1 MLSYLFRQLISSF
14 GIFFRTIRAFFTRK
28 FVGLGARIR
37 RITNFSRQA
46 TKVAS
51 DSFQNAATALKKPT
65 KREDY
70 IETRRLYIAKSFL
83 ILLVLGIAAA
93 VALIYFFVWPFL
105 LSHFFTAHFWQEDQK
120 LPDWTGKVI
129 VYYDEKKKQ
138 PMYQGKLED
147 GVLQGHGIQYAED
160 GSLVYEGNFADGER
174 SGDGS
179 AYDGGVL
186 IYEGSFAGG
195 VYEGTGTLYGSGEVS
210 YEGAFSAGEKSG
222 LGTEYADGAKVYVGM
237 FDGGVRSGQGIAYFS
252 DGAVEYKGSFA
263 DGAYDGDGTEY
274 REDGSTQYKGTFSQG
289 RYEGSGTYYL
299 EDGAGSVQAE
309 FASGRTNGEI
319 SWYRSGK
326 LWYEGSA
333 DNLTPDGFGTLYA
346 ANGKAVYAGQ
356 LKRGTLDGG
365 WLLSQ
370 TADGI
375 REAFGDAT
383 VSESEYSGG
392 GFLICNAE
400 LGVTVQ
406 CGYQEEDSDAA
417 AHSAWLIPANGEKSM
432 ALLLPWKTMED
443 YLSWADTDSTGQDEA
458 VYTAATLPDGASGK
472 YWKFQNTYDSYACTA
487 FGRTKSGAPEVL
499 RWISDGA
506 LNTAA
511 ADSGS
516 VFSNAQKQMDNLL
529 DALDKVG
536 VGAPASS
543 SGKLEKLLTSVKT
556 PDDAAAL
563 VGALLDSYESSRTE
577 EAFKESEKLLLKM
590 QTAAQVVLQHG
601 NGSQEDAQALQNELD
616 ALDRKLSRC
625 KANAE
630 KAKLT
635 VQNLTGQSGE
645 GVPLDGLLCSFD
657 PAKLDSAALCDA
669 VTAYAAATA
678 ADPNAVSAQNL
689 IVQAKT
695 ALINLGVAWEDV
707 QAARS
712 ASGKAEK
719 NVEEQSQAYAKG
731 SVEESALDRA
741 KVEQN
746 EAVADIYTALTEFT
760 RQVSALNGL
769 SGGWLAKQCGWLA
782 DSFTAI
788 YQTQAG

>member
-1 MLSYLFRQLISSF
+1 MLSYLFRQLINSL

-70 IETRRLYIAKSFL
+70 IETRRLYVAKSFL
-83 ILLVLGIAAA
+83 ILLALGIAGAI
-93 VALIYFFVWPFL
+93 ALIYFFVWPFL
-105 LSHFFTAHFWQEDQK
+105 LSHFFTAHFWQKDQK
-120 LPDWTGKVI
+120 LPDWSGKVI

-138 PMYQGKLED
+138 PMYQGKLQD

-160 GSLVYEGNFADGER
+160 SSLVYEGNFADGER

-179 AYDGGVL
+179 AYEGGVL
-186 IYEGSFAGG
+186 LYEGSFAGG
-195 VYEGTGTLYGSGEVS
+195 VYDGTGTLYGGGEVS

-222 LGTEYADGAKVYVGM
+222 LGTEYANGAKAYVGM
-237 FDGGVRSGQGIAYFS
+237 FDSGVRSGQGMAYYS

-274 REDGSTQYKGTFSQG
+274 REDGSAQYKGAFSQG

-299 EDGAGSVQAE
+299 EDGAGSVQAN
-309 FASGRTNGEI
+309 FASGRTDGEI
-319 SWYRSGK
+319 SWYRNGK

-356 LKRGTLDGG
+356 LKRGTLDGE

-370 TADGI
+370 TADAI
-375 REAFGDAT
+375 REAFGEAT

-406 CGYQEEDSDAA
+406 CGYQQEDSDAA
-417 AHSAWLIPANGEKSM
+417 AHSVWLIPADGEKSM
-432 ALLLPWKTMED
+432 ALLFPWKTMED

-458 VYTAATLPDGASGK
+458 VYAAATLPDGTAGK
-472 YWKFQNTYDSYACTA
+472 YWKSRNTYDSYACTA
-487 FGRTKSGAPEVL
+487 FGRTKSAAPEVL

-516 VFSNAQKQMDNLL
+516 PSSNAQKQMDNLL
-529 DALDKVG
+529 DALDQVG

-543 SGKLEKLLTSVKT
+543 DGKLEKLLTSVKT

-563 VGALLDSYESSRTE
+563 VDALLDSYESSRTE
-577 EAFKESEKLLLKM
+577 ETFKESEKLLSQM
-590 QTAAQVVLQHG
+590 QTAAQAKLQRG
-601 NGSQEDAQALQNELD
+601 TGSQEDAQALQDELD

-625 KANAE
+625 KADAE
-630 KAKLT
+630 KAKLA

-645 GVPLDGLLCSFD
+645 DVPLDGLLCSFD
-657 PAKLDSAALCDA
+657 PAKLDAAALCDA

-678 ADPNAVSAQNL
+678 ADPNASAQDL
-689 IVQAKT
+689 TVQAKT
-695 ALINLGVAWEDV
+695 ALINLEVAWEDV

-712 ASGKAEK
+712 AGEKAEK
-719 NVEEQSQAYAKG
+719 NVEEQSQAFAKG

-741 KVEQN
+741 QVEQN
-746 EAVADIYTALTEFT
+746 EAVAQLYTALTEFT
-760 RQVSALNGL
+760 RQTSALNGL

-788 YQTQAG
+788 YQTKAA

>member
-1 MLSYLFRQLISSF
+1 MLSYLFRQLINSF

-83 ILLVLGIAAA
+83 ILLALGIAA
-93 VALIYFFVWPFL
+93 VIALIYFFVWPFL
-105 LSHFFTAHFWQEDQK
+105 LSHFLTAHFWQQDQK
-120 LPDWTGKVI
+120 LPDWSGRVI
-129 VYYDEKKKQ
+129 VYYDENKKQ

-147 GVLQGHGIQYAED
+147 GVLQGYGIQYAED
-160 GSLVYEGNFADGER
+160 GSLVYEGNFADGVR

-179 AYDGGVL
+179 AYEGGVL
-186 IYEGSFAGG
+186 SYEGSFAGG
-195 VYEGTGTLYGSGEVS
+195 VYDGTGTLYGGGQIS

-222 LGTEYADGAKVYVGM
+222 LGTEYADGAKAYVGM
-237 FDGGVRSGQGIAYFS
+237 FDGGVRSGQGVAYYPN
-252 DGAVEYKGSFA
+252 GTVEYKGSFA
-263 DGAYDGDGTEY
+263 GGAYDGDGTEY
-274 REDGSTQYKGTFSQG
+274 REDGSMQYKGAFSQG
-289 RYEGSGTYYL
+289 QYEGSGTYYL
-299 EDGAGSVQAE
+299 ENEAGSVQAE
-309 FASGRTNGEI
+309 FASGRTDGEI
-319 SWYRSGK
+319 SWYRNGK

-356 LKRGTLDGG
+356 LKRGTLDGE

-370 TADGI
+370 TADKV
-375 REAFGDAT
+375 REAFSDAT

-392 GFLICNAE
+392 GFLICNTE

-406 CGYQEEDSDAA
+406 CSYQKEDSDAA
-417 AHSAWLIPANGEKSM
+417 AHSVWLSPANGEKSM
-432 ALLLPWKTMED
+432 ALLLPWKTMAD
-443 YLSWADTDSTGQDEA
+443 YLSWADVDSTGRDEA
-458 VYTAATLPDGASGK
+458 VYAAAALPDGTAGK
-472 YWKFQNTYDSYACTA
+472 FWQYQNTYKSYACTA
-487 FGRTKSGAPEVL
+487 FGKTKSGAPEAL
-499 RWISDGA
+499 RWLSDGT
-506 LNTAA
+506 LNTVA
-511 ADSGS
+511 ADSGGAS
-516 VFSNAQKQMDNLL
+516 SNAQKQMDNLL
-529 DALDKVG
+529 DALDQVG

-543 SGKLEKLLTSVKT
+543 SGELEKLLASVKT

-563 VGALLDSYESSRTE
+563 VDALLDSYESGRTE
-577 EAFKESEKLLLKM
+577 ETLKESEKLLLQM
-590 QTAAQVVLQHG
+590 QTAAQAALQRGTG
-601 NGSQEDAQALQNELD
+601 NQEDAQALQNELD
-616 ALDRKLSRC
+616 ALDRKLSQC

-630 KAKLT
+630 KAKLA
-635 VQNLTGQSGE
+635 VQKLTGQSGE
-645 GVPLDGLLCSFD
+645 GVPLDGLLCSFN
-657 PAKLDSAALCDA
+657 PAELDAAALCDA
-669 VTAYAAATA
+669 VTAYTAATA
-678 ADPNAVSAQNL
+678 ADPNTVSTADL

-695 ALINLGVAWEDV
+695 ALINLEVAWENV

-712 ASGKAEK
+712 AGGKAEE

-769 SGGWLAKQCGWLA
+769 SGGWVAKQCGWLT

-788 YQTQAG
+788 YGT

>member
-1 MLSYLFRQLISSF
+1 LFRQLINSF

-70 IETRRLYIAKSFL
+70 VETRRLYVAKSFL
-83 ILLVLGIAAA
+83 ILLVLGIAGAI
-93 VALIYFFVWPFL
+93 ALIYFFVWPFL
-105 LSHFFTAHFWQEDQK
+105 LSHFFTAHLWQKDQK
-120 LPDWTGKVI
+120 LPDWSGKVI

-138 PMYQGKLED
+138 PMYLGKLED

-160 GSLVYEGNFADGER
+160 GSLVYEGDFADGER

-179 AYDGGVL
+179 AYENGVL

-195 VYEGTGTLYGSGEVS
+195 VYDGTGTLYGSGEVS

-222 LGTEYADGAKVYVGM
+222 LGTEYADGDKAYVGM
-237 FDGGVRSGQGIAYFS
+237 FDGGVRSGQGIAYYPG
-252 DGAVEYKGSFA
+252 GAVEYKGSFA

-274 REDGSTQYKGTFSQG
+274 REDGSTQYKGSFSQG

-309 FASGRTNGEI
+309 FASGQTDGEI
-319 SWYRSGK
+319 DWYRSGK

-356 LKRGTLDGG
+356 LKRGTLDGQ

-370 TADGI
+370 TADAI

-392 GFLICNAE
+392 GFLICNTE

-406 CGYQEEDSDAA
+406 CGYQKEDSDAA
-417 AHSAWLIPANGEKSM
+417 AHSVWLIPTDGEKPM
-432 ALLLPWKTMED
+432 ALLLPWKTMAD
-443 YLSWADTDSTGQDEA
+443 YLSWADPDSTGQDEA
-458 VYTAATLPDGASGK
+458 VYTAVSLPDGASGK
-472 YWKFQNTYDSYACTA
+472 YWKFRNTYDSYACTA

-511 ADSGS
+511 ADSGGAS
-516 VFSNAQKQMDNLL
+516 SNAQKQMDNLL
-529 DALDKVG
+529 DALDQVG

-577 EAFKESEKLLLKM
+577 ETFKESEKLLLQM
-590 QTAAQVVLQHG
+590 QTAVQAELQRG
-601 NGSQEDAQALQNELD
+601 IGSQEDVQALQNELD

-625 KANAE
+625 KADAE
-630 KAKLT
+630 KAKLA
-635 VQNLTGQSGE
+635 VQKLTGQSGE
-645 GVPLDGLLCSFD
+645 DVPLDGLLCSFD
-657 PAKLDSAALCDA
+657 PAQLDAAALCAA

-678 ADPNAVSAQNL
+678 ADPNAVSTQNL
-689 IVQAKT
+689 TVQAKT
-695 ALINLGVAWEDV
+695 ALINLVVAWEDV

-712 ASGKAEK
+712 AGEKAEK

-731 SVEESALDRA
+731 SVEESVLDRA
-741 KVEQN
+741 KVDQN
-746 EAVADIYTALTEFT
+746 ETVVDIYAALTEFT

-769 SGGWLAKQCGWLA
+769 SGGWLSKQCGWLA
-782 DSFTAI
+782 DSFKAI
-788 YQTQAG
+788 YQTQAA

>member
-1 MLSYLFRQLISSF
+1 MLSYLFRQLINSF

-70 IETRRLYIAKSFL
+70 IETRRLYVAKSFL
-83 ILLVLGIAAA
+83 ILLALGIAGAI
-93 VALIYFFVWPFL
+93 ALIYFFVWPFL
-105 LSHFFTAHFWQEDQK
+105 LSHFFTAHFWQKDQK
-120 LPDWTGKVI
+120 LPDWSGKVI

-138 PMYQGKLED
+138 PMYQGKLQD

-160 GSLVYEGNFADGER
+160 GSLVYEGDFADGER

-179 AYDGGVL
+179 AYEGGVL
-186 IYEGSFAGG
+186 LYEGSFAGG
-195 VYEGTGTLYGSGEVS
+195 VYDGTGTLYGSGEVS

-222 LGTEYADGAKVYVGM
+222 LGTEYANGAKAYVGM
-237 FDGGVRSGQGIAYFS
+237 FDGGVRSGQGIAYYS

-274 REDGSTQYKGTFSQG
+274 REDGGAQYKGAFSQG

-299 EDGAGSVQAE
+299 EDGAGSVQAN
-309 FASGRTNGEI
+309 FASGRTDGEI
-319 SWYRSGK
+319 SWYRNGK

-356 LKRGTLDGG
+356 LKRGTLDGE

-370 TADGI
+370 TADAI
-375 REAFGDAT
+375 REAFGEAT

-392 GFLICNAE
+392 GFLICNTE

-406 CGYQEEDSDAA
+406 CGYQQEDSDAA
-417 AHSAWLIPANGEKSM
+417 AHSVWLIPADAEKSM
-432 ALLLPWKTMED
+432 ALLLPWKTMAD

-458 VYTAATLPDGASGK
+458 VYAVATLPDGANGK
-472 YWKFQNTYDSYACTA
+472 YWKFRNTYDSYACTA
-487 FGRTKSGAPEVL
+487 FGRTKSDTPEVL

-516 VFSNAQKQMDNLL
+516 PSSNAQKQMDSLL
-529 DALDKVG
+529 DALDQVG

-543 SGKLEKLLTSVKT
+543 DGKLEKLLTSVKT

-563 VGALLDSYESSRTE
+563 VDALLDSYESSRTE
-577 EAFKESEKLLLKM
+577 ETFKESEKLLLQM
-590 QTAAQVVLQHG
+590 QTVAQAKLQRG
-601 NGSQEDAQALQNELD
+601 TGSQEDAQALQDELD

-625 KANAE
+625 KADAE
-630 KAKLT
+630 KAKLA
-635 VQNLTGQSGE
+635 VQDLTGQSGE
-645 GVPLDGLLCSFD
+645 DVPLDGLLCSFD

-669 VTAYAAATA
+669 VTAYAAAAA
-678 ADPNAVSAQNL
+678 ADPNASTQDL

-695 ALINLGVAWEDV
+695 ALINLEVAWEDV

-712 ASGKAEK
+712 AGEKTEK

-731 SVEESALDRA
+731 SVEESALQRA
-741 KVEQN
+741 EVEQN
-746 EAVADIYTALTEFT
+746 EAVAQLYTALTEFT
-760 RQVSALNGL
+760 RQTGALNGL

-788 YQTQAG
+788 YQTQAA

>member
-1 MLSYLFRQLISSF
+1 MLSYLFRQLINSF

-70 IETRRLYIAKSFL
+70 VETRRLYVAKSFL
-83 ILLVLGIAAA
+83 ILLVLGIAGAI
-93 VALIYFFVWPFL
+93 ALIYFFVWPFL
-105 LSHFFTAHFWQEDQK
+105 LSHFFTAHLWQKDQK
-120 LPDWTGKVI
+120 LPDWSGKVI

-138 PMYQGKLED
+138 PMYLGKLED

-160 GSLVYEGNFADGER
+160 GSLVYEGDFADGER

-179 AYDGGVL
+179 AYENGVL

-195 VYEGTGTLYGSGEVS
+195 VYDGTGTLYGSGEVS

-222 LGTEYADGAKVYVGM
+222 LGTEYADGDKAYVGM
-237 FDGGVRSGQGIAYFS
+237 FDGGVRSGQGIAYYPG
-252 DGAVEYKGSFA
+252 GAVEYKGSFA

-274 REDGSTQYKGTFSQG
+274 REDGSTQYKGSFSQG

-309 FASGRTNGEI
+309 FASGQTDGEI
-319 SWYRSGK
+319 DWYRSGK

-356 LKRGTLDGG
+356 LKRGTLDGQ

-370 TADGI
+370 TADAI

-392 GFLICNAE
+392 GFLICNTE

-406 CGYQEEDSDAA
+406 CGYQKEDSDAA
-417 AHSAWLIPANGEKSM
+417 AHSVWLIPTDGEKPM
-432 ALLLPWKTMED
+432 ALLLPWKTMAD
-443 YLSWADTDSTGQDEA
+443 YLSWADPDSTGQDEA
-458 VYTAATLPDGASGK
+458 VYTAVSLPDGASGK
-472 YWKFQNTYDSYACTA
+472 YWKFRNTYDSYACTA

-511 ADSGS
+511 ADSGGAS
-516 VFSNAQKQMDNLL
+516 SNAQKQMDNLL
-529 DALDKVG
+529 DALDQVG

-577 EAFKESEKLLLKM
+577 ETFKESEKLLLQM
-590 QTAAQVVLQHG
+590 QTAVQAELQRG
-601 NGSQEDAQALQNELD
+601 IGSQEDVQALQNELD

-625 KANAE
+625 KADAE
-630 KAKLT
+630 KAKLA
-635 VQNLTGQSGE
+635 VQKLTGQSGE
-645 GVPLDGLLCSFD
+645 DVPLDGLLCSFD
-657 PAKLDSAALCDA
+657 PAQLDAAALCAA

-678 ADPNAVSAQNL
+678 ADPNAVSTQNL
-689 IVQAKT
+689 TVQAKT
-695 ALINLGVAWEDV
+695 ALINLEVAWEDV

-712 ASGKAEK
+712 AGEKAEK

-731 SVEESALDRA
+731 SVEESVLDRA
-741 KVEQN
+741 KVDQN
-746 EAVADIYTALTEFT
+746 ETVVDIYAALTEFT

-769 SGGWLAKQCGWLA
+769 SGGWLSKQCGWLA
-782 DSFTAI
+782 DSFKAI
-788 YQTQAG
+788 YQTQAA